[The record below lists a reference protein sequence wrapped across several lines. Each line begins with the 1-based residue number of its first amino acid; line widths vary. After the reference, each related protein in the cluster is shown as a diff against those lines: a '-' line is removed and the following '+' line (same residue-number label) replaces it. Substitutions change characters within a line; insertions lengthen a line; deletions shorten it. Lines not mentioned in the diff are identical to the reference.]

1 MGVADLFPVDPSY
14 PVQREV
20 NDDVVIEKIQGNLER
35 RKQISGLQLRS
46 WDLNTNVLSV
56 ADQKLLD
63 AFYLARG
70 GKFDSFSFL
79 PPVNHD
85 RLIETLSVGT
95 GDGSTTV
102 FDLDNTDYY
111 RRVYTGTGTR
121 NQAYVDAGGVSAT
134 FANTDG
140 SKTSA
145 VTYAVAPV
153 LGTALTV
160 DIDVYRICRFDS
172 NLKDSLIA
180 YQILSANY
188 SFKELA
194 RDSI

>member
-1 MGVADLFPVDPSY
+1 MGVADLFPIDPSY
-14 PVQREV
+14 TVQREV
-20 NDDVVIEKIQGNLER
+20 NDDVVIEKLQGNLER

-56 ADQKLLD
+56 ANQKLLD

-70 GKFDSFSFL
+70 GKFDSFSYL

-95 GDGSTTV
+95 GDGSTV
-102 FDLDNTDYY
+102 AFDLDNTDYY

-121 NQAYVDAGGVSAT
+121 NQAYVDGSPVGAT

-145 VTYAVAPV
+145 VTFDSAPAGATV
-153 LGTALTV
+153 LTV
-160 DIDVYRICRFDS
+160 DIDVYRICRFNS
-172 NLKDSLIA
+172 NLKDSLIS

>member
-14 PVQREV
+14 AVQREL

-46 WDLNTNVLSV
+46 WDLSTNVMSV

-63 AFYLARG
+63 AFYRARG

-145 VTYAVAPV
+145 VTYAVAPG

-160 DIDVYRICRFDS
+160 DIDVYRICRFNS
-172 NLKDSLIA
+172 NLKDTLIS
-180 YQILSANY
+180 YQLLSANY

-194 RDSI
+194 RESI